1 MIAFQLCCP
10 EVFPYYNNV
19 LCASAQ
25 FSWAW
30 FPVCWLMAMATVTP
44 VTVLAPPVLSRG
56 HIVNVI
62 TVNVKRATF
71 IVKDMVMAAAMVS
84 FKGDEFF

>member
-1 MIAFQLCCP
+1 M
-10 EVFPYYNNV
+10 V
-19 LCASAQ
+19 
-25 FSWAW
+25 
-30 FPVCWLMAMATVTP
+30 MATVTP

-71 IVKDMVMAAAMVS
+71 IVKDMAMVVAMVS
-84 FKGDEFF
+84 VILLSTISLNLKFNFRQEILLW